1 MEKYCKSVKWWG
13 IFILVLAAGILYGCR
28 LPDSE
33 NAIMHESK
41 ETELIETQSRDVGN
55 NNTKSEIYVY
65 VSGCVKK
72 PGVYCLPTDSRI
84 YQAIEAAGGMT
95 KKADTKSCNLA
106 EALQDGIQVHIP
118 SKKESGALQQNK
130 SSLADNHILT
140 DTFTDDESE
149 KAKSTKI
156 NINTASKEELMTLSG
171 IGEVKAQAIIT
182 YRQSQGAFSQIRDL
196 MKVEGIKEGS
206 YKKIQ
211 DDICVE

>member
-1 MEKYCKSVKWWG
+1 MEKYCKLVKWWG
-13 IFILVLAAGILYGCR
+13 IFILILAAGILYSCS

-33 NAIMHESK
+33 NGVMHESK
-41 ETELIETQSRDVGN
+41 ETKMIETQSSDANVSN
-55 NNTKSEIYVY
+55 VTSEIYVY

-72 PGVYCLPTDSRI
+72 PGVYRLPADSRI

-106 EALQDGIQVHIP
+106 EALQDGVQVHIP
-118 SKKESGALQQNK
+118 SKKES
-130 SSLADNHILT
+130 LAFK
-140 DTFTDDESE
+140 DTFTDEESE

-206 YKKIQ
+206 YEKIQ